1 MGSGGSGCG
10 GSGLWWQ
17 QVVVSGSNV
26 HVVLKEEVLV
36 NLQMKKNEK
45 KKIPSWSL
53 LRLCLHCGGLRLCR
67 RCKWW
72 QVVVAVHSISV
83 NNHTI
88 TNHHYNNK

>member
-1 MGSGGSGCG
+1 MVVGSGGSGCG

-45 KKIPSWSL
+45 KKYL
-53 LRLCLHCGGLRLCR
+53 LGACSGYVFI
-67 RCKWW
+67 
-72 QVVVAVHSISV
+72 VVVCGYVFIVVVCGSV
-83 NNHTI
+83 VI
-88 TNHHYNNK
+88 ASGGR